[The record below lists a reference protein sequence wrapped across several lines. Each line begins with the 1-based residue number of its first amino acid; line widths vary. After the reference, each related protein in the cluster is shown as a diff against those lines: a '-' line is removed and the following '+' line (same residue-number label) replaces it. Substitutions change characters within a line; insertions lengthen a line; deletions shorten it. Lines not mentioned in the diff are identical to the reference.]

1 MLSIEE
7 QTNVGVDSTIILHLI
22 KICNI
27 KYIASFE
34 EIIWYSEKFQL
45 LVPTFSRA
53 WNAVEF

>member
-45 LVPTFSRA
+45 LPTFSRA

>member
-34 EIIWYSEKFQL
+34 EII
-45 LVPTFSRA
+45 
-53 WNAVEF
+53 